1 MKKVSILLSLSCLV
15 SAISFSQ
22 ASQGQIDFS
31 KIPAPVQHYQQEY
44 TFDTTLNPEAWRTQ
58 SRGLHVSF
66 GSTDELYFRTEVP
79 QLEKDVAN
87 WTATV
92 WKGERLNAQVLIWSP
107 DTLQQLRVSVSDL
120 KNKNGKVITKNNAQV
135 NMVRYVVSN
144 YPYAAKNGVCGGAP
158 DTILYLMP
166 DRFESF
172 DRFDLPGKTVR
183 PVWVSLNVPQSA
195 EIGIYKGTIEV
206 NSQNN
211 HQTLQVQ
218 VTVQQQTLPKPHDW
232 KHRLDLWQNPSI
244 IAHYYGVKL
253 WSEDFRSLLKKH
265 FKLYADAGG
274 AFITAN
280 VVHAVWADDTYE
292 SLVQW
297 IKRKDGTWKFDYNF
311 FDQYVQLA
319 MEAGVDKAITI
330 YSPIPYGEAFR
341 YLEEAT
347 GNYINESWSPTSDK
361 FKTNWNIFLTD
372 LKTHLEKKGWFNKT
386 YIGINENAPE
396 QTMAAIKM
404 VRAHSPKWKITY
416 AGDWHPELDSLL
428 TDYCFLYGKE
438 SGVDAVKS
446 RRARGLTTSYYVC
459 CTPPYPNNFVFSPPV
474 EGRWISW
481 YTIAHGYDGFL
492 RWAYDTWPSD
502 VMHDARNIHWT
513 GEAGDCFIVY
523 PGANSSIRF
532 EKLREGIVDFEKVRI
547 LREKAAT
554 STNSEVKKLIQQLH
568 EHLKIFLAEKEFD
581 PKKISADVAKGQD
594 LVKKLSDTLGGK

>member
-15 SAISFSQ
+15 SAMSFSQ
-22 ASQGQIDFS
+22 ASKGQIDFS

-372 LKTHLEKKGWFNKT
+372 LKMHLEKKGWFNKT

-438 SGVDAVKS
+438 SGVEAVKS
-446 RRARGLTTSYYVC
+446 KRARGLTTSYYVC

-532 EKLREGIVDFEKVRI
+532 EKLREGIVDFEKARI
-547 LREKAAT
+547 LRAKAAT
-554 STNSEVKKLIQQLH
+554 STNSEVKKLIQQLD

-581 PKKISADVAKGQD
+581 PKKISADVAKGQK
-594 LVKKLSDTLGGK
+594 LVEKLSDTLGGK